1 MPFFAF
7 LALPRRAG
15 LARYA
20 CALILACTSAAA
32 FATAG
37 QPGTL
42 DPTWAP
48 TSPLGAGK
56 LVTPMTT
63 GTDRVRASALQAD
76 SKLVLAGYCPNP
88 NTGRND
94 YCVVRYNTDGSL
106 DTSFN
111 GTGKLLFSMGADD
124 DQGHAMA
131 IQPDGKILVTGACV
145 TVNSEY
151 DFCTARLNADGSFD
165 TTFGPSGDGRVIT
178 PAGGSGTNFGNHAR
192 TIAIQT
198 VAPNVGKIVV
208 GGTCTP
214 STDANQR
221 LCAVRY
227 HTNGVLDS
235 TFNGTGVFVEP
246 AHTDGQVITMAMA
259 LQADDKLVFVRNC
272 NNFTDFCT
280 IRYTANGV
288 IDTTFNGTGRVQTD
302 FSAARDIVTS
312 VKIQADQK
320 ILVSG
325 SCDNSEP
332 IVTDNGSYRRHDFC
346 IVRYNSNGSLDTS
359 YNGTGKVLSPISQA
373 VDFINASALQ
383 NDGKLVVAGYCGL
396 SSKLQF
402 CIARYTTSGAL
413 DTTFN
418 ATGFNVFAITP
429 GIGDV
434 ATTMSIQA
442 DGKILLAG
450 DCFVGGDIEF
460 CTARLDGNPPPPTC
474 AVDLD
479 GDNKVL
485 ATVDSLM
492 HTRIALGLNN
502 AAVTNGITFPVA
514 TPRKDWSSIN
524 GYLIGKTLDI
534 DGDGLTT
541 AAIDSLIHARVA
553 LDVTG
558 AAVINGI
565 TFPANATRKTWPLI
579 RDYLVTQCGMSLA
592 P

>member
-124 DQGHAMA
+124 DQGNAMA
-131 IQPDGKILVTGACV
+131 IQADGKILITGACV
-145 TVNSEY
+145 MANSEY
-151 DFCTARLNADGSFD
+151 DFCTARLNTDGSFD
-165 TTFGPSGDGRVIT
+165 TTFGNNGRVIT
-178 PAGGSGTNFGNHAR
+178 PTGGSGTNFGNHAR
-192 TIAIQT
+192 TIAIQS
-198 VAPNVGKIVV
+198 VGVNAGKIVV
-208 GGTCTP
+208 GGSCALA
-214 STDANQR
+214 TDANQR
-221 LCAVRY
+221 LCAARY
-227 HTNGVLDS
+227 HPNGTLDS
-235 TFNGTGVFVEP
+235 TFNGTGVFVE
-246 AHTDGQVITMAMA
+246 AVHTDGQILTMSMA
-259 LQADDKLVFVRNC
+259 LQADDKIVFARAC
-272 NNFTDFCT
+272 NNFSDFCT
-280 IRYTANGV
+280 IRYTANGAL
-288 IDTTFNGTGRVQTD
+288 DTTFNGTGRVQTD
-302 FSAARDIVTS
+302 FSSGGDLVTS
-312 VKIQADQK
+312 VKVQSDQK

-325 SCDNSEP
+325 GCDNSEP
-332 IVTDNGSYRRHDFC
+332 TVTDNGSRRRYDFC
-346 IVRYNSNGSLDTS
+346 IVRYNSNGSLDTT

-373 VDFINASALQ
+373 ADIINASALQ
-383 NDGKLVVAGYCGL
+383 NDGKLLVAGYCGL

-402 CIARYTTSGAL
+402 CVARYTTSGAL

-418 ATGFNVFAITP
+418 TTGFNVFAVTP

-434 ATTMSIQA
+434 ARSINVQT
-442 DGKILLAG
+442 DGRILLAG

-460 CTARLDGNPPPPTC
+460 CSARLDGDPPPVTC

-479 GDNKVL
+479 GDNKVV
-485 ATVDSLM
+485 ATIDSLM
-492 HTRIALGLNN
+492 HIRIALGLSNT
-502 AAVTNGITFPVA
+502 AVTNGINFPVG
-514 TPRKDWSSIN
+514 TPRNTWTSISN
-524 GYLIGKTLDI
+524 YLVGKTLDI

-541 AAIDSLIHARVA
+541 ASTDSLIHARVA
-553 LDVTG
+553 LGVTG

>member
-1 MPFFAF
+1 MPFPAF
-7 LALPRRAG
+7 LALLRRTH

-20 CALILACTSAAA
+20 CALTLACVSTAAP
-32 FATAG
+32 ATVG

-63 GTDRVRASALQAD
+63 GTDRALASALQTD
-76 SKLVLAGYCPNP
+76 GKLLLAGYCPNP
-88 NTGRND
+88 NRND

-124 DQGHAMA
+124 DQGNAMA
-131 IQPDGKILVTGACV
+131 IQVDGKILITGACV
-145 TVNSEY
+145 MANSEY
-151 DFCTARLNADGSFD
+151 DFCTARLNSDGLFD
-165 TTFGPSGDGRVIT
+165 TTFGDNGRVIT
-178 PAGGSGTNFGNHAR
+178 PTGGSGANFGNHAR

-198 VAPNVGKIVV
+198 VAPNAGKIVV
-208 GGTCTP
+208 GGTCALA
-214 STDANQR
+214 TDANQR
-221 LCAVRY
+221 LCAARY
-227 HTNGVLDS
+227 HANGTLDS

-246 AHTDGQVITMAMA
+246 VHTDGQILTMSMA
-259 LQADDKLVFVRNC
+259 LQADDKIVFARAC

-288 IDTTFNGTGRVQTD
+288 LDTTFNGTGRVQTD
-302 FSAARDIVTS
+302 FSSAGDLVTS
-312 VKIQADQK
+312 VKIQSDQK

-325 SCDNSEP
+325 GCDNSEP
-332 IVTDNGSYRRHDFC
+332 TVADNGSRRRYDFC
-346 IVRYNSNGSLDTS
+346 IVRYNSNGSLDTT
-359 YNGTGKVLSPISQA
+359 YNGNGKVLSPISPA
-373 VDFINASALQ
+373 VDVINTSALQ
-383 NDGKLVVAGYCGL
+383 SDGKLLVAGYCGL

-418 ATGFNVFAITP
+418 TTGFNVFSVTP

-434 ATTMSIQA
+434 ARTMNVQA
-442 DGKILLAG
+442 DGRIVLAG
-450 DCFVGGDIEF
+450 DCFVGSDIEF
-460 CTARLDGNPPPPTC
+460 CAARLDGDPPVSTC

-479 GDNKVL
+479 GDAKVL
-485 ATVDSLM
+485 ATIDSLM
-492 HTRIALGLNN
+492 HVRIALGLTNT
-502 AAVTNGITFPVA
+502 AVTNGIHFPIG
-514 TPRKDWSSIN
+514 TPRNTWTSISN
-524 GYLIGKTLDI
+524 YLVGKTLDI

-553 LDVTG
+553 LGLTG
-558 AAVINGI
+558 NAVISGI
-565 TFPANATRKTWPLI
+565 TFPGNAARNTWPLI
-579 RDYLVTQCGMSLA
+579 RNHLVTQCGMSLMQ
-592 P
+592 

>member
-1 MPFFAF
+1 MPLLAF
-7 LALPRRAG
+7 LRHTHYARRTRN
-15 LARYA
+15 L
-20 CALILACTSAAA
+20 CAFILACVSAAA
-32 FATAG
+32 FATVG
-37 QPGTL
+37 QPGTI

-76 SKLVLAGYCPNP
+76 GKLVLAGYCPNP
-88 NTGRND
+88 TRND

-111 GTGKLLFSMGADD
+111 GTGKLLFSMGPDD
-124 DQGHAMA
+124 DQANAMA
-131 IQPDGKILVTGACV
+131 IQSDGKILVTGACV

-151 DFCTARLNADGSFD
+151 DFCTARLNPDGSFD
-165 TTFGPSGDGRVIT
+165 TTFGDNGRVIT
-178 PAGGSGTNFGNHAR
+178 PAGGSGANFGNHAR
-192 TIAIQT
+192 TIAIQS
-198 VAPNVGKIVV
+198 VGVNAGKIVV
-208 GGTCTP
+208 GGSCALA
-214 STDANQR
+214 TDANQR
-221 LCAVRY
+221 LCAARY
-227 HTNGVLDS
+227 HANGTLDS
-235 TFNGTGVFVEP
+235 TFNGTGVFVEA
-246 AHTDGQVITMAMA
+246 AHTDGQILTMAMA
-259 LQADDKLVFVRNC
+259 LQADDKIVFVRAC

-280 IRYTANGV
+280 IRYSANGV
-288 IDTTFNGTGRVQTD
+288 LDATFNGTGRVQTD
-302 FSAARDIVTS
+302 FSSARDLVTS
-312 VKIQADQK
+312 VKIQSDQK

-325 SCDNSEP
+325 SCDNSDP
-332 IVTDNGSYRRHDFC
+332 TVADNGSYRRHDFC
-346 IVRYNSNGSLDTS
+346 IVRYNSNGSLDTT
-359 YNGTGKVLSPISQA
+359 YNGTGKVLSPISAA
-373 VDFINASALQ
+373 VDFINTSALQ
-383 NDGKLVVAGYCGL
+383 SDGKLLVAGYCGL

-418 ATGFNVFAITP
+418 TTGFNVFAITP

-434 ATTMSIQA
+434 ATTMNIQN

-450 DCFVGGDIEF
+450 DCFVGSDIEF
-460 CTARLDGNPPPPTC
+460 CTARLDGNPPTPTC

-479 GDNKVL
+479 GDSKVL
-485 ATVDSLM
+485 ATIDSLM
-492 HTRIALGLNN
+492 HVRIALGLTNS
-502 AAVTNGITFPVA
+502 AVTNGVNFPVG
-514 TPRKDWSSIN
+514 TPRNTWTSISN
-524 GYLIGKTLDI
+524 YLVGKTLDI

-541 AAIDSLIHARVA
+541 ASIDSLIHARVA
-553 LDVTG
+553 LGVTG